1 MDEQIFYAAGMGVY
15 VMVILFATKIPYDM
29 MIKRGVEHIRAVYY
43 NRKIVHM
50 LAGGVGSFCVPIL
63 FTDFWYPLFC
73 GILMNIFTY
82 GAHATGTRMFWF
94 QTEQNQNDVKFTLM
108 WWSSITLIW
117 VLVDDPWLAIIPS
130 LFMAFGDG
138 VTGVVRNLV
147 IKERSKSP
155 IGNVFMF
162 IVSAPLG
169 WIVAG
174 MGNPSIPVWGLISAS
189 VASYVERYEFGP
201 IDDNILITV
210 FSTAVL
216 LIGIE
221 VGPINLG

>member
-63 FTDFWYPLFC
+63 FTDFWYPLLC

-138 VTGVVRNLV
+138 VTGVVRNFV

-174 MGNPSIPVWGLISAS
+174 MGNPSIPVWGLISAT